1 VPDDSARA
9 RSGEQMGEEVVRAL
23 EDGNR
28 LRAGDVSVDWVIL
41 AGINSI
47 DEAGRLRRRQ
57 AVLCMQDLDPETR
70 AALIELRSA
79 EQPFP

>member
-1 VPDDSARA
+1 M
-9 RSGEQMGEEVVRAL
+9 GEQVVRAL
-23 EDGNR
+23 EDDDR

-57 AVLCMQDLDPETR
+57 VVLCMRDLDPDART
-70 AALIELRSA
+70 ALIEMRST
-79 EQPFP
+79 EQPLP